1 MDMNGD
7 NKFDQ
12 LLSKV
17 LEKESFRLPHDF
29 ADRIV
34 AMAEK
39 QLMQKEARRDRW
51 WLIGGIIL
59 MFSAVIF
66 VITWVDLKSLPNIA
80 PKLEFT
86 PGVGV
91 FTFFQGYSGLVIFAI
106 LFITILHIID
116 KRLLKKQES
125 G

>member
-1 MDMNGD
+1 MTGD
-7 NKFDQ
+7 DKFDN
-12 LLSKV
+12 LLSKA
-17 LEKESFRLPHDF
+17 LEKESFRLPHGF
-29 ADRIV
+29 ADRMV

-39 QLMQKEARRDRW
+39 QSVQREAQRDRW
-51 WLIGGIIL
+51 WLAGGIAAML
-59 MFSAVIF
+59 AAVVF
-66 VITWVDLKSLPNIA
+66 VVLYVDFKSLFQVA

-86 PGVGV
+86 PSVGV

-106 LFITILHIID
+106 LFITALHVID

>member
-1 MDMNGD
+1 MDIDGD
-7 NKFDQ
+7 DKFDQ
-12 LLSKV
+12 LLSKA
-17 LEKESFRLPHDF
+17 LEKESFRLPHGF